1 MSAQATE
8 RMELRKELM
17 EARDYCLA
25 AADETTRPHENARA
39 RSVYCSEEA
48 QAAAVSFGY
57 TLRHRWL
64 WCARE
69 FDRRIS
75 NLLRHED
82 NQISELQGD
91 VEQYAQAVKGD
102 RLDIERARLESLRSV
117 CKRVLQMRDRGAFA
131 KPEEQQLWRD
141 FEAEVM
147 R

>member
-1 MSAQATE
+1 MSSE
-8 RMELRKELM
+8 MRKELM

-25 AADETTRPHENARA
+25 AADEKTRLHENKLARDL
-39 RSVYCSEEA
+39 YCSEELLA
-48 QAAAVSFGY
+48 YTARFGY

-69 FDRRIS
+69 LDRRIS